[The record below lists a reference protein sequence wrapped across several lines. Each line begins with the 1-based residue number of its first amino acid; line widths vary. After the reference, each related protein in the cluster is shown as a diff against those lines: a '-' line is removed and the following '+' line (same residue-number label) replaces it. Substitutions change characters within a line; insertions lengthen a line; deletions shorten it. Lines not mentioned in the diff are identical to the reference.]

1 MISSKGPLV
10 SVITPVYNG
19 AAYLEECIESVLAQT
34 YTHFDYVIVDNCS
47 TDGTGAIAERYASKD
62 SRIRVYHNEELLPII
77 ANHNRA
83 FKLISPS
90 SKYCKVV
97 SGDDWIYP
105 ECLARMVELAEANPS
120 VGLVGSYQLAG
131 GEKWYLKT
139 YGLPYSSNVVP
150 GHEIGRAHL
159 LGTLDVLGN
168 PTSSLYRAD
177 LVRRTDSFYP
187 NPTAEADVSGCFECL
202 KVSDFGF
209 VHQVLSFERRH
220 PGQITNTSVSLE
232 AYFTSKISDLH
243 SYGPFFLEPRERE
256 KRIEALLKEYYEKLA
271 LYAIHFRD
279 KDFWNYTKR
288 RLREVGVPFSGAR
301 LAKAISAKA
310 LDLLLNPKDTS
321 ERFLRRLLP
330 D

>member
-1 MISSKGPLV
+1 
-10 SVITPVYNG
+10 
-19 AAYLEECIESVLAQT
+19 
-34 YTHFDYVIVDNCS
+34 
-47 TDGTGAIAERYASKD
+47 
-62 SRIRVYHNEELLPII
+62 
-77 ANHNRA
+77 
-83 FKLISPS
+83 
-90 SKYCKVV
+90 
-97 SGDDWIYP
+97 
-105 ECLARMVELAEANPS
+105 
-120 VGLVGSYQLAG
+120 
-131 GEKWYLKT
+131 
-139 YGLPYSSNVVP
+139 
-150 GHEIGRAHL
+150 
-159 LGTLDVLGN
+159 
-168 PTSSLYRAD
+168 
-177 LVRRTDSFYP
+177 
-187 NPTAEADVSGCFECL
+187 
-202 KVSDFGF
+202 
-209 VHQVLSFERRH
+209 
-220 PGQITNTSVSLE
+220 VSLE